1 MTKSAQSSARVRPRP
16 APDDLNPGSPYSLRA
31 DWDRLGNPLASMLLG
46 ADDALRWSFRCLGIQ
61 RATHTD
67 PTQIAQ
73 LRERR
78 LAALLQHSRRHSP
91 LMQRRL
97 AGIPDDTAIE
107 SLPITPREELM
118 ASFDEWVT
126 DPSLRLEELRAFIA
140 SPDRAGEPYLGR
152 YAVWT
157 SSGTSGTPGI
167 YVTDPDALAVYE
179 ALTSARSA
187 CGRAAPTLWQAM
199 LGGSRIALIAATTG
213 HFAGF
218 VTWERMRRLHPWL
231 ELSARTFSI
240 LEPLDQIVAELNEW
254 DPAMISSYP
263 SLLAM
268 LADERRAGRLNVRP
282 KLLMS
287 GGETLPLAEA
297 HALAR
302 TFECPVHDEYG
313 ASECMNIAWSCEQG
327 ALHLNADWVIL
338 EPVDDQMRVV
348 PAGTAS
354 TDVLI
359 TNLMN
364 HVQPIIRYPLGDRV
378 TLVRGDCECGCP
390 LPRIRVNGR
399 HDDVIRLPGT
409 HGQRV
414 GILPL
419 ALETL
424 VEEQPGIGS
433 FQVVQTAS
441 DQLAVRIRTAPS
453 VDRTAAWHALEHRL
467 LRWLAVQGVHARL
480 TLDPT
485 LPELDPRT
493 GKLRRV
499 ITPGFEQGSSL
510 SRASHRAVRPRPRSG
525 RGSRSRLP
533 DS

>member
-1 MTKSAQSSARVRPRP
+1 M
-16 APDDLNPGSPYSLRA
+16 
-31 DWDRLGNPLASMLLG
+31 
-46 ADDALRWSFRCLGIQ
+46 
-61 RATHTD
+61 
-67 PTQIAQ
+67 
-73 LRERR
+73 
-78 LAALLQHSRRHSP
+78 
-91 LMQRRL
+91 
-97 AGIPDDTAIE
+97 
-107 SLPITPREELM
+107 
-118 ASFDEWVT
+118 
-126 DPSLRLEELRAFIA
+126 
-140 SPDRAGEPYLGR
+140 
-152 YAVWT
+152 
-157 SSGTSGTPGI
+157 
-167 YVTDPDALAVYE
+167 AVYE

-240 LEPLDQIVAELNEW
+240 LEPLDQIVDQLNEW

-268 LADERRAGRLNVRP
+268 LADERRAGRLKVRP

-287 GGETLPLAEA
+287 GGETLPPAEA

-302 TFECPVHDEYG
+302 AFDCPVHDEYG

-338 EPVDDQMRVV
+338 EPVDEQMRLV
-348 PAGTAS
+348 PPGTAS

-409 HGQRV
+409 HGKSV

-441 DQLAVRIRTAPS
+441 DQLSIRIRTEAS
-453 VDRTAAWHALEHRL
+453 IDRATAWRSLEHRI
-467 LRWLAVQGVHARL
+467 LRWLALQGVQARVA
-480 TLDPT
+480 LDAA
-485 LPELDPRT
+485 LPELDART

-499 ITPGFEQGSSL
+499 IASGRDEQAPI
-510 SRASHRAVRPRPRSG
+510 SRAGRPAARPRPRSV
-525 RGSRSRLP
+525 RGSRSH
-533 DS
+533 SQGS